1 MGRRWVSGG
10 PCATVRIEWGL
21 PSPPWGASSASGW
34 WWGLGCPS
42 GHGHV
47 VTSRCFGRHG
57 HVLGGPLPPG
67 LVALPHCSEM
77 HGWAS
82 GGVGTPYTHSAADFL
97 LDSLLFVM
105 PNQSCISFRTAEPD
119 LVVLS
124 EVKQVCNA
132 CGETALLGHP
142 HCVLRPCSPTI
153 GTIPVWDEE

>member
-1 MGRRWVSGG
+1 MPVLSCCWLQMPILHLGRAIKNAILTFSAGFFPMLLYGYFEDRCTRKLCMLVFLLGAGQNMSLNALGRRWVSGG
-10 PCATVRIEWGL
+10 PCATVRTEWGL

-67 LVALPHCSEM
+67 LVTLPHCSEM

-82 GGVGTPYTHSAADFL
+82 GGVGTPYTHT
-97 LDSLLFVM
+97 
-105 PNQSCISFRTAEPD
+105 QC
-119 LVVLS
+119 
-124 EVKQVCNA
+124 C
-132 CGETALLGHP
+132 
-142 HCVLRPCSPTI
+142 
-153 GTIPVWDEE
+153 